1 MKRSR
6 RILPA
11 AAVAAAVLIAVSA
24 AAVAAMP
31 NSKSAG
37 RESEAI
43 ALINNELAAAIN
55 DGGRAKAVKDDA
67 VYENMLKSELITAKT
82 DEYLYMFDNTSG
94 ELKAI
99 MLIGGKAEKT
109 TPLTSEGE
117 AINAARA
124 AANAALPAVDTEK
137 YDVRCRT
144 TEQRYSIEL
153 LEKLSD
159 DLYGG
164 RKIAVTFDKKRNAGD
179 LDLR

>member
-1 MKRSR
+1 MKRSS

-67 VYENMLKSELITAKT
+67 QKPTNIYICSTI
-82 DEYLYMFDNTSG
+82 
-94 ELKAI
+94 
-99 MLIGGKAEKT
+99 
-109 TPLTSEGE
+109 
-117 AINAARA
+117 
-124 AANAALPAVDTEK
+124 LPV
-137 YDVRCRT
+137 
-144 TEQRYSIEL
+144 S
-153 LEKLSD
+153 
-159 DLYGG
+159 
-164 RKIAVTFDKKRNAGD
+164 
-179 LDLR
+179 